1 MLNHN
6 VLPLKGN
13 MLISVKYWN
22 IQIFYKKCRIQAND
36 ECISIRWEFWVTIP
50 CHWAK
55 KKLLIHLFIYLIF
68 INFLRV
74 SHTVFWSYSPP
85 QLFFQVYPLS
95 ISPTCPIL
103 YLLYEI
109 LNLANLSLLGCVAY
123 WSMLVLPGD
132 KEEAA
137 LLKKS
142 GFFLQ
147 AAIKLP
153 LG

>member
-1 MLNHN
+1 
-6 VLPLKGN
+6 
-13 MLISVKYWN
+13 
-22 IQIFYKKCRIQAND
+22 
-36 ECISIRWEFWVTIP
+36 
-50 CHWAK
+50 
-55 KKLLIHLFIYLIF
+55 
-68 INFLRV
+68 
-74 SHTVFWSYSPP
+74 
-85 QLFFQVYPLS
+85 
-95 ISPTCPIL
+95 L